1 MKFSLLS
8 LLILSSCG
16 YLTYGT
22 MYRADTAKQFDCGQI
37 TQFTEELAQGLNP
50 DADLKVK
57 LEKEAG
63 FRSCVYSKPSEDSL
77 LMECTEPKVYKS
89 FFSRKSAECVAFKKT
104 I

>member
-1 MKFSLLS
+1 MRLPLLS
-8 LLILSSCG
+8 LLVLSSCG
-16 YLTYGT
+16 YLSYGT
-22 MYRADTAKQFDCGQI
+22 MYRADTTKQFECGQM
-37 TQFTEELAQGLNP
+37 TQFTEELALGLNP

-89 FFSRKSAECVAFKKT
+89 LFTKKSAECVAFKKT